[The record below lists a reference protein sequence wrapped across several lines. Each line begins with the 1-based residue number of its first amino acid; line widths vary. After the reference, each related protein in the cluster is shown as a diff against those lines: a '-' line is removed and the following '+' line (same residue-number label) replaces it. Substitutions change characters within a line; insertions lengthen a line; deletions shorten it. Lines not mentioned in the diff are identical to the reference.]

1 LAPVL
6 AINKTI
12 TDLKTRERIVVFMK
26 HPALKFLT
34 PAIAGLC
41 LGLVPNASKASVLY
55 FDPEGA
61 TQVTTGGTYTW
72 DTTSLEW
79 STTSSLSGTLVA
91 WNSTDAACFVAG
103 AGFTGNITVDV
114 NSAINDAGIFDGNL
128 GPSGCNLTL
137 AGTGSLAFG
146 SGAQAFGA
154 GGSDGNS
161 ITMDI
166 PITDGPGGPAAPES
180 EEATVN
186 TINLYTPNTFTGGFI
201 LGSSSNGT
209 GNGGVADGGVAF
221 NNSQA
226 FGTGAISS
234 TSSTATREIYTPLAA
249 QTGAI
254 NLANNF
260 SLWNGIFEYAG
271 VSTAP
276 VTISGT
282 VSLSTAGTTSTIQVQ
297 STKDVGA
304 GNAIL
309 TIAGGITGAGNLAKA
324 GPGTLVLAGGS
335 KNTYTGSTTI
345 TAGTLFLKDQNEIST
360 SSGLILGGGKLDPGG
375 NSQNFGTLATSGTGT
390 TSIDFEDGDFVT
402 LDFLDSHTQTWTGA
416 INLVNYN
423 GGTGTDWN
431 GSGDVINFGS
441 QTGLTAG
448 ELQYIEFN
456 GVANEAALDSSGNLY
471 QLAFPVPEPSSI
483 ALGLLG
489 GLGVFLMRRKKA

>member
-1 LAPVL
+1 
-6 AINKTI
+6 
-12 TDLKTRERIVVFMK
+12 MK

-41 LGLVPNASKASVLY
+41 LGLVPNASKAAVLY
-55 FDPEGA
+55 FDPAGA

-79 STTSSLSGTLVA
+79 STSSTLSGSPVA

-114 NSAINDAGIFDGNL
+114 NSAINVAGIFDGNL

-166 PITDGPGGPAAPES
+166 PITDGPGGPAQPES
-180 EEATVN
+180 EEAGVN
-186 TINLYTPNTFTGGFI
+186 VINMFTPNTYTGGFI
-201 LGSSSNGT
+201 LGPSSNG
-209 GNGGVADGGVAF
+209 NLGGVAI
-221 NNSQA
+221 NNSLA
-226 FGTGAISS
+226 FGTGVISS
-234 TSSTATREIYTPLAA
+234 SAAATREISTPLAA
-249 QTGAI
+249 QTGPI

-260 SLWNGIFEYAG
+260 DLWNGALEIAG
-271 VSTAP
+271 VQSAP
-276 VTISGT
+276 VTLSGT
-282 VSLSTAGTTSTIQVQ
+282 LALSTAGTTSTFQIQ

-304 GNAIL
+304 GL
-309 TIAGGITGAGNLAKA
+309 TTVTVTGGITGAGNIAKT
-324 GPGTLVLAGGS
+324 GPGTLILAGGS

-345 TAGTLFLKDQNEIST
+345 SAGTLKLNDQNEIST
-360 SSGLILGGGKLDPGG
+360 SSGINMNGGTLDPGG
-375 NSQNFGTLATSGTGT
+375 NSQNFGTLTIGASAGTF
-390 TSIDFEDGDFVT
+390 SYIDFEAGDFVN
-402 LDFLDSHTQTWTGA
+402 LNFADSHSQTWGTGA
-416 INLVNYN
+416 IDLINYN

-441 QTGLTAG
+441 QTGLTQAQLDG
-448 ELQYIEFN
+448 IEFN
-456 GVANEAALDSSGNLY
+456 GVGFEAALDASGNLY
-471 QLAFPVPEPSSI
+471 QLATPTPEPSSI